1 MGTDIAEVELKDKKL
16 FAISGG
22 DNFACGLEYGSR
34 FPVCWGDLQLPAR
47 LLNVSYTSISCGS
60 SHCCAIRSSDSRA
73 DCWGNNG
80 SPPGENFLSVS
91 SGKNFSCGLTQD
103 GALHCWGGVPESIQ
117 EAKNERFASVFV
129 GGRSVCGL
137 TSSTMDALCW
147 DEDHHGRSSLV
158 PPGLKFSSL
167 AGGLSHTCG
176 IRADNHQVMCWGD
189 DHLRQLQAPKSATF
203 SSISAGNFH
212 TCGVTRDDPAK
223 LLCWGNNVAEF
234 EIVNL
239 NASQALCMGECG
251 KNQFQMNKTSSQ
263 CPSLSDKVCLDCS
276 ICVGGNVETSPC
288 GVNSDRQ
295 CGSVKIG
302 SGRDAKRQGGKSV
315 FVVVLYVSATLSL
328 ALIFMG
334 AVWSYLCRIRRRKG
348 KLRVLSTRNNEHFGN
363 GVVSISAEELKL
375 ATKNYSEEMILG
387 RGAFGTVYKGVLE
400 NGYQVAIKRGKACER
415 CDAMFDKELELLAR
429 THHSC
434 LVNLFGYCKE
444 ENVLVFEF
452 MSRGT
457 VHDNIFQSPT
467 SRSGPLEWVSRIRIA
482 AQAARGLEYLHKY
495 ASPSI
500 IHRDIKSANILID
513 FDWNAHISDFGISLC
528 GPQDNATHLSNMTIV
543 GTPGYLDPEYG
554 TSSQLTLKSD
564 VYSFGVVLLELLS
577 GRKPV
582 DLSRQIQNLVAWVI
596 DLVGRDEWSSVLDP
610 RLAVPL
616 QPEPLFRV
624 LKLALECTRLKGKQ
638 RPSMTQVAKTLEEV
652 LEAIASSPPGGGDT
666 SPLSSTV
673 DVKSLKEIFEAMVV
687 NPGSGTVTFFLPL
700 EN

>member
-137 TSSTMDALCW
+137 ASSTMDALCW

-158 PPGLKFSSL
+158 PPGLKFSFL

-189 DHLRQLQAPKSATF
+189 DHLRQLQVPKSATF

-415 CDAMFDKELELLAR
+415 
-429 THHSC
+429 
-434 LVNLFGYCKE
+434 
-444 ENVLVFEF
+444 
-452 MSRGT
+452 
-457 VHDNIFQSPT
+457 
-467 SRSGPLEWVSRIRIA
+467 
-482 AQAARGLEYLHKY
+482 
-495 ASPSI
+495 
-500 IHRDIKSANILID
+500 
-513 FDWNAHISDFGISLC
+513 
-528 GPQDNATHLSNMTIV
+528 
-543 GTPGYLDPEYG
+543 
-554 TSSQLTLKSD
+554 
-564 VYSFGVVLLELLS
+564 
-577 GRKPV
+577 
-582 DLSRQIQNLVAWVI
+582 
-596 DLVGRDEWSSVLDP
+596 
-610 RLAVPL
+610 LAVPL

-652 LEAIASSPPGGGDT
+652 LEAIASSPPPGGGDT

-673 DVKSLKEIFEAMVV
+673 DAKSLKEIFEAMVV
-687 NPGSGTVTFFLPL
+687 NPGSGNCYWMTWVSSTGDPFMKTLPHIRL
-700 EN
+700 